1 MRAYAGRLRAMPKK
15 ILVADDDPAMLKVY
29 ERLLARTSHSVAKA
43 STFAEAA
50 ALIAEREFD
59 LLITDLM
66 LPDGLGTDLIKVFE
80 DKKEGARSLLVTGSA
95 REVSPGEL
103 PENYFEKPFDVA
115 SFMSAVAAALE

>member
-1 MRAYAGRLRAMPKK
+1 MPKS

-66 LPDGLGTDLIKVFE
+66 LPDGLGTDLIKFFE
-80 DKKEGARSLLVTGSA
+80 DKKAGARSLLVTGSVQQCPPA
-95 REVSPGEL
+95 DL
-103 PENYFEKPFDVA
+103 PASYFEKPFDVA
-115 SFMSAVAAALE
+115 SFMAAVAAALE

>member
-1 MRAYAGRLRAMPKK
+1 MPKR

-50 ALIAEREFD
+50 ALIVKQDFD

-66 LPDGLGTDLIKVFE
+66 LPDGLGTDLIEFFE
-80 DKKEGARSLLVTGSA
+80 KRRAGARSLLVTGSA
-95 REVSPGEL
+95 EEL
-103 PENYFEKPFDVA
+103 PAEKLPANYFEKPFDIAV
-115 SFMSAVAAALE
+115 FMAAVAEALGQA